1 MKELSKQEIGDFFD
15 ALIATTEDAKD
26 SLPHPLIASGGIQF
40 FSRMAFELAPSEESA
55 REVIA
60 SSIEIARQGLV
71 EQHHGK

>member
-1 MKELSKQEIGDFFD
+1 MKELSKQAIGDFFD

-60 SSIEIARQGLV
+60 SSIEIARQGLM
-71 EQHHGK
+71 EQHNGK

>member
-1 MKELSKQEIGDFFD
+1 MKELSKQAIGDFFD

-26 SLPHPLIASGGIQF
+26 SLPHPLIASGGIQY
-40 FSRMAFELAPSEESA
+40 FSRMVFELAPSEESA

-60 SSIEIARQGLV
+60 SSVEIARQGLM

>member
-1 MKELSKQEIGDFFD
+1 MKELSKQAIGDFFD
-15 ALIATTEDAKD
+15 ALIMATEDAKD
-26 SLPHPLIASGGIQF
+26 SLPRPLIASGGIQF

-71 EQHHGK
+71 EKEG